1 MKENVFLNAYHVKC
15 KICVPVP
22 VPDSMYREK
31 ISLIILK
38 LYFSEKNVFWFSAQL
53 CNNVHKK

>member
-1 MKENVFLNAYHVKC
+1 LNAYHVKC

-38 LYFSEKNVFWFSAQL
+38 LYVSEKNVFWFSAQL